1 MVETFFTGTDQAEPD
16 INALNDQLE
25 TNGQK
30 ILSVV
35 NSMAGNLADH
45 LSANGEK
52 LNKVVKRMN
61 NSLRARL
68 QQNTVPIKAAGAAI
82 ETHLNGFL
90 SQNEAA
96 LAGAMMNPEIADYL
110 KSNPLPTSYQP
121 GLPAPPPEPP
131 TPTGSGGAC
140 QPDGTW
146 GPVWVWADHTGR
158 LIITQINVGPP
169 TPGALWR
176 AVLPSLAE
184 AIKSVQGAVYSVQGV
199 PDCGGGGPPPP
210 VGSGGRAYY
219 AIFKSCTPPGYA
231 LVPGDPQQLNLF
243 TPPPGWET
251 AGSVLLDPA
260 QAQTYADYYGQQWA
274 AYCAR
279 QR

>member
-1 MVETFFTGTDQAEPD
+1 MVQTFFTGTDQAEPD

-25 TNGQK
+25 QNGQK

-45 LSANGEK
+45 LSTNGEK

-110 KSNPLPTSYQP
+110 RSNPLPTSYQP
-121 GLPAPPPEPP
+121 AVPPPPPEPTP
-131 TPTGSGGAC
+131 AMEKARQLSPAGLGPSYPSQDLPPGSGVGPVPSGYGTPLPPGSPTGGEGNL
-140 QPDGTW
+140 P
-146 GPVWVWADHTGR
+146 
-158 LIITQINVGPP
+158 VGP
-169 TPGALWR
+169 A
-176 AVLPSLAE
+176 
-184 AIKSVQGAVYSVQGV
+184 
-199 PDCGGGGPPPP
+199 
-210 VGSGGRAYY
+210 SG
-219 AIFKSCTPPGYA
+219 T
-231 LVPGDPQQLNLF
+231 
-243 TPPPGWET
+243 T
-251 AGSVLLDPA
+251 AQPA
-260 QAQTYADYYGQQWA
+260 QAPTVVLHWTLFINCQQRVIVAVPTRPDVLA
-274 AYCAR
+274 AMGFKPPDGFVEYV
-279 QR
+279 QRIESTNDLNAFLLTAGAAILTAQCPKVG